1 MWSYVYQKSEF
12 YLQLEDDLIA
22 KDDYMEFI
30 VDQLTSV
37 TETGFQIDRCKIAST
52 FFRKYAVTADDSSV
66 KLDGVRSSKIRTLND
81 FY

>member
-1 MWSYVYQKSEF
+1 MWSYAYQKSEF

-37 TETGFQIDRCKIAST
+37 TETGFQIDRCEIFINIFSKVHGHRRWLIGQIGWI
-52 FFRKYAVTADDSSV
+52 KSV
-66 KLDGVRSSKIRTLND
+66 
-81 FY
+81 

>member
-37 TETGFQIDRCKIAST
+37 TETGFKIDRFNNFINT
-52 FFRKYAVTADDSSV
+52 V
-66 KLDGVRSSKIRTLND
+66 SKAHGHRR
-81 FY
+81 

>member
-37 TETGFQIDRCKIAST
+37 TETGFKIDRFFYQHFFEST
-52 FFRKYAVTADDSSV
+52 
-66 KLDGVRSSKIRTLND
+66 RSSPMTHRSNWIEQERPKFGL
-81 FY
+81 

>member
-1 MWSYVYQKSEF
+1 MKDYIYMWSYAYQKSEF

-37 TETGFQIDRCKIAST
+37 TEVDFEILEQFEIFNRQN
-52 FFRKYAVTADDSSV
+52 
-66 KLDGVRSSKIRTLND
+66 LTLI
-81 FY
+81 

>member
-1 MWSYVYQKSEF
+1 MWSYAYQKSEF

-37 TETGFQIDRCKIAST
+37 TETGFQIDRCCINF
-52 FFRKYAVTADDSSV
+52 FFRKYTVTADDSSV
-66 KLDGVRSSKIRTLND
+66 KLDGTRASKIRTPND

>member
-1 MWSYVYQKSEF
+1 MWSYAYQKSEF

-37 TETGFQIDRCKIAST
+37 TEVDFEILEQFEIFNRQN
-52 FFRKYAVTADDSSV
+52 
-66 KLDGVRSSKIRTLND
+66 LTLI
-81 FY
+81 

>member
-1 MWSYVYQKSEF
+1 MKNSKAYIYMWSYAYQKSEF

-37 TETGFQIDRCKIAST
+37 TESRFQIYFLMLVT
-52 FFRKYAVTADDSSV
+52 F
-66 KLDGVRSSKIRTLND
+66 
-81 FY
+81 